1 MQRGG
6 GRAPVRRAI
15 EAAGAPIA
23 GAGIGALA
31 TWPIGFAPAG
41 AVVGGLNGAIS
52 GWLGVYEWQ
61 RARGVLAFALDSS
74 WALLTTG
81 AGVVIHGLNVAV
93 RDAGYAS
100 ELSVRA
106 NRHVYRRGFRF
117 RKGFAMT
124 WGNVMNGAG
133 DIDGDTPRA
142 VRRRRLV
149 TDHEGVHVWQARV
162 FGPIYP
168 VVYVGWIVVG
178 GLAGAVR
185 WAIKR
190 DHGLGGSMDAW
201 GYYAN
206 PFEWWAYSRDG
217 NWPPHVLGDRAPLVW
232 KRPLV
237 RSLAVARAACPPP

>member
-1 MQRGG
+1 MRRRAGRG
-6 GRAPVRRAI
+6 APVLRVA
-15 EAAGAPIA
+15 ESAGAGIA
-23 GAGIGALA
+23 GAAIGALA
-31 TWPIGFAPAG
+31 TWPVGFAPAG

-61 RARGVLAFALDSS
+61 RTRGVSAFVLDSS

-81 AGVVIHGLNVAV
+81 AGVMIHGLNVV
-93 RDAGYAS
+93 GRGAGYAP

-133 DIDGDTPRA
+133 EIDGDTARA

-149 TDHEGVHVWQARV
+149 TDHEDVHVWQSRV

-185 WAIKR
+185 WGIKR
-190 DHGLGGSMDAW
+190 DHSLGGSMDAW

-217 NWPPHVLGDRAPLVW
+217 NWPPNVLGDRASLVW
-232 KRPLV
+232 KRPIV
-237 RSLAVARAACPPP
+237 RSLVIARQTRAS